1 MKIDFNAATRHW
13 VCLVNASHRNSFL
26 LSVQTTN
33 DQLSELQVGKRI
45 LVFLVFCWEFLEFYP
60 IQLAVCTDL
69 TQPKGVLKAHES
81 HRCSHMASAL
91 LSPTLWQHMAHSLC
105 CQQPLQS
112 TALLPKVKPWG
123 GRRGRLPQTLPPRAL
138 LLCCTVSTKILR
150 KNWSLQPQIAQF
162 LGQCVGE
169 VGCPPSS
176 RASNLPLLLG
186 KRSKFLTTRFHQVQ
200 WVHWCLDTAAAKKKK
215 KTRDA
220 NSLISSLL
228 PCSGPGQGCKY
239 RAGAVSWLLP
249 CSAGRMGSRGSRG
262 AGEARD
268 HTGQPW
274 SFYKVN
280 CIIHFIK

>member
-13 VCLVNASHRNSFL
+13 VYLVNASHRNSFL

-112 TALLPKVKPWG
+112 TALKPWG

-215 KTRDA
+215 KGKGCKLPHRLT
-220 NSLISSLL
+220 SSLL
-228 PCSGPGQGCKY
+228 
-239 RAGAVSWLLP
+239 W
-249 CSAGRMGSRGSRG
+249 
-262 AGEARD
+262 
-268 HTGQPW
+268 PW
-274 SFYKVN
+274 SGLQVQGRSSVLAAALLCWKDGEQGKPGTTQASLG
-280 CIIHFIK
+280 HFIK